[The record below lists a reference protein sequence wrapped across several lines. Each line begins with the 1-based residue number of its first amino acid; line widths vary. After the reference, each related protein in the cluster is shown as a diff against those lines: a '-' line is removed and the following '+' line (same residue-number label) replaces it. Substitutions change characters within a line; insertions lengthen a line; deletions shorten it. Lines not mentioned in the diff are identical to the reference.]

1 MEVILAAF
9 IAELRAI
16 GFPVSSLGI
25 KMIETYRMI
34 YFCSKHR
41 GGGEG
46 RPGRVR
52 AARAG

>member
-16 GFPVSSLGI
+16 GLPVSSLGI

-34 YFCSKHR
+34 YFAVST
-41 GGGEG
+41 GAAA
-46 RPGRVR
+46 R